1 MRLSAL
7 ACGFLLLSPGLAYA
21 WGNEGHQIIATI
33 AMDELT
39 PAVRAKVGAMLAA
52 DTSSLTAHDIAS
64 EATWADA
71 YRGAG
76 HRETAAWHFVD
87 DEIDHAPDLKA
98 ACFGFPTP
106 DQPPSS
112 GPAQDCVVDK
122 IEEFRT
128 ELSAHDTAPA
138 ERLLALKY
146 LLHFVGD
153 IHQPLHASD
162 NHDRG
167 GNCVHVSLGGSRT
180 TNLHAFW
187 DTGVI
192 QLMGPDAQA
201 ITTRLEA
208 QVSPAQRQ
216 AWASGDAKAWA
227 LDSYQVA
234 TSVAYT
240 LGTPSGCAS
249 DVAPITLPSDY
260 QAKAETAAEVQLEKA
275 GVRLAWL
282 LNQALGS

>member
-1 MRLSAL
+1 MRPSAL
-7 ACGFLLLSPGLAYA
+7 TFVLLLLSPGLAYA

-33 AMDELT
+33 AMDQLT
-39 PAVRAKVGAMLAA
+39 PTVRAKVDAMLAT
-52 DTSSLTAHDIAS
+52 DTSNLTAHDIAS

-71 YRGAG
+71 YRNAG

-87 DEIDHAPDLKA
+87 NEIDRAPDLMN
-98 ACFGFPTP
+98 ACFGFPAP

-112 GPAQDCVVDK
+112 GPSQDCVVDK

-128 ELSAHDTAPA
+128 ELLADDTAPG

-201 ITTRLEA
+201 ITARLEA
-208 QVSPAQRQ
+208 QISPARRQ
-216 AWASGDAKAWA
+216 AWTSGDAKAWA

-234 TSVAYT
+234 TSVAYM
-240 LGTPSGCAS
+240 LGTSPGCAS
-249 DVAPITLPSDY
+249 DVAPITLPDGY
-260 QAKAETAAEVQLEKA
+260 QTKAEAAAQVQLEKA

-282 LNQALGS
+282 LNQTLGS

>member
-87 DEIDHAPDLKA
+87 DEIDHAPDMKA

-122 IEEFRT
+122 IEEFRGLMAQT
-128 ELSAHDTAPA
+128 PGVCAIRPLFSA
-138 ERLLALKY
+138 RL
-146 LLHFVGD
+146 FD
-153 IHQPLHASD
+153 RRPLH
-162 NHDRG
+162 R
-167 GNCVHVSLGGSRT
+167 CRSL
-180 TNLHAFW
+180 
-187 DTGVI
+187 
-192 QLMGPDAQA
+192 
-201 ITTRLEA
+201 
-208 QVSPAQRQ
+208 SP
-216 AWASGDAKAWA
+216 
-227 LDSYQVA
+227 
-234 TSVAYT
+234 SVRSA
-240 LGTPSGCAS
+240 
-249 DVAPITLPSDY
+249 AP
-260 QAKAETAAEVQLEKA
+260 
-275 GVRLAWL
+275 
-282 LNQALGS
+282 